1 MSILITGCAG
11 FIGFHLTR
19 KLLQNEINIVGI
31 DNLNDYYDKH
41 LKSSRLKELKTF
53 ARGYEARF
61 DFNCINIDIF
71 LINFSC
77 YS

>member
-53 ARGYEARF
+53 ARG
-61 DFNCINIDIF
+61 
-71 LINFSC
+71 
-77 YS
+77 